1 MNADPAV
8 RGAEALTD
16 IQKLN
21 VLIAEC
27 RRAIESDHLMSAYR
41 KLDAMGPLLAALDAH
56 GRGPEPPSASA
67 WHPMETAPNDETP
80 VLAWWSQY
88 QHEGYRIICQRS
100 NGTWKHIANGFN
112 VQPPTHWMPLPPSPS
127 SEKD

>member
-1 MNADPAV
+1 MEYVVRTVLASCSDPAP
-8 RGAEALTD
+8 
-16 IQKLN
+16 KLLD
-21 VLIAEC
+21 LI
-27 RRAIESDHLMSAYR
+27 
-41 KLDAMGPLLAALDAH
+41 AALDAH